1 MTTTSH
7 NVDGQAAQ
15 PQTAGET
22 ASPPTDPTLPI
33 TTSGLPRLAR
43 FLGAA
48 VAPTTMVTA
57 LLFYFGWSHAYY
69 FFDYFGVHSTTLG
82 LTTSD
87 YLMRSQDGLFVPLVV
102 LAISGLVV
110 FHAHHAVRRRIDADP
125 TNPWWRRATWG
136 ATAVG
141 AVAAAA
147 GVLSVVV
154 DTPLRHAFV
163 AAAPLALA
171 GGVLLL
177 AYAAYVRRSLQSP
190 TDTGGSQ
197 ALTVVE
203 WATIFVLV
211 GLSLFWAANDYSAAV
226 GRSRASQFVAELP
239 KYPSTILYSERS
251 LNIAAPGVSEIHC
264 PAADA
269 AYAFRYDGLKLMLQ
283 SGNQLVFLPKDWT
296 SRDGVTVVVPRS
308 DSIRLQFVGTAGL
321 HGAGAGPEYACSP
334 RS

>member
-22 ASPPTDPTLPI
+22 ALPPTDPTPPI

-69 FFDYFGVHSTTLG
+69 FFEYFGVHSTTLG

-102 LAISGLVV
+102 LAIAGLVV
-110 FHAHHAVRRRIDADP
+110 FRAHHAVRRRIDADP
-125 TNPWWRRATWG
+125 TNPRWRRATWG
-136 ATAVG
+136 VTAVG
-141 AVAAAA
+141 AVAATT

-154 DTPLRHAFV
+154 DTPLRDRV

-171 GGVLLL
+171 SGVLLL
-177 AYAAYVRRSLQSP
+177 AYAAYVRRSLP
-190 TDTGGSQ
+190 PRADTGGSQ
-197 ALTVVE
+197 ALTVIE

-239 KYPSTILYSERS
+239 NYPSTILYSERS

-269 AYAFRYDGLKLMLQ
+269 AYAFRYDGLKLILQ
-283 SGNQLVFLPKDWT
+283 SGNQLVLLPKDWT
-296 SRDGVTVVVPRS
+296 PRDGVTVVVPRS

-321 HGAGAGPEYACSP
+321 HGDGAGPQYACSP
-334 RS
+334 QS

>member
-7 NVDGQAAQ
+7 DVNGQAAQ
-15 PQTAGET
+15 PQAAGET
-22 ASPPTDPTLPI
+22 ASPPTDPTSTI

-87 YLMRSQDGLFVPLVV
+87 FLMRSQDGLFVPLVV
-102 LAISGLVV
+102 LAIAGLVI
-110 FHAHHAVRRRIDADP
+110 FRAHRVIRRRIDADP
-125 TNPWWRRATWG
+125 TNPRWRRATWG

-154 DTPLRHAFV
+154 DTPLRDRV

-177 AYAAYVRRSLQSP
+177 AYAAHVRRSLPSRA
-190 TDTGGSQ
+190 DTGGSP

-226 GRSRASQFVAELP
+226 GLSRASQFVAELP
-239 KYPSTILYSERS
+239 NYPSTILYSERS

-269 AYAFRYDGLKLMLQ
+269 AYAFRYDGLKLILQ
-283 SGNQLVFLPKDWT
+283 SGNQLVFLPQDWT
-296 SRDGVTVVVPRS
+296 PRDGVTVVVPRS

-321 HGAGAGPEYACSP
+321 HGAGAGPQYACSP
-334 RS
+334 QS